1 MKKKDLAYYI
11 TSHLR
16 LNGIYWGLTALY
28 MLGQPEALDR
38 EGVIEYV
45 LSCWDD
51 EIGTIVILSSRSVH
65 LVDIN

>member
-1 MKKKDLAYYI
+1 
-11 TSHLR
+11 
-16 LNGIYWGLTALY
+16 

-51 EIGTIVILSSRSVH
+51 ETGTLVILSSRSVH
-65 LVDIN
+65 IVDIN